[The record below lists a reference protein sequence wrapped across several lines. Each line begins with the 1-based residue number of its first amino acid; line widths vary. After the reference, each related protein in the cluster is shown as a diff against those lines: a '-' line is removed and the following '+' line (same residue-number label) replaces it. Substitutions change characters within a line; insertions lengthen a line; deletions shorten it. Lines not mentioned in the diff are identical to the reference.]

1 MLKTKRFDA
10 ADFLKSEQ
18 DIKLYLET
26 VFEEN
31 DPKLITVALGD
42 VARARRKM
50 ADAAKLANVRRENL
64 YRSLSGKTKPSF
76 ETVSKVANSL
86 GYRLMPVAINN

>member
-1 MLKTKRFDA
+1 MLKTTRFDA
-10 ADFLKSEQ
+10 VNFLNSEQ
-18 DIKLYLET
+18 DIKLYLES

-31 DPKLITVALGD
+31 DPQLITVALGD

-50 ADAAKLANVRRENL
+50 AAAAKLAGVRRENL

-76 ETVSKVANSL
+76 ETITKVTNSL
-86 GYRLMPVAINN
+86 GYRLMPVAI